1 MNDSRKWLPPMATL
15 TAFEAAVLDHAAI
28 LDCYTVAGD
37 GDYLLHVITRD
48 VEDRYRGFLGSAMLE
63 LAPGVYAQPRMSAGV
78 RTRIWT
84 VVEEWHTRLRRG
96 SIVMCWAES
105 AAAGGLVSLPRQF
118 LKTPTV
124 PEAWRRYRQR
134 QFR

>member
-1 MNDSRKWLPPMATL
+1 MPL
-15 TAFEAAVLDHAAI
+15 TM
-28 LDCYTVAGD
+28 
-37 GDYLLHVITRD
+37 VITRD

-105 AAAGGLVSLPRQF
+105 AAAGGLGLLTLGEPPKDVVSHEGIL
-118 LKTPTV
+118 LV
-124 PEAWRRYRQR
+124 RRSLSSPISAGSKP
-134 QFR
+134 